1 MSSATVCLIGMSYHL
16 IDEVINGWAT
26 DLRLSI
32 YKEFKDAEVR
42 STDVVSSSGAKC
54 QIWIDPPNTE
64 GRVGVHVWNY
74 KDKRADTS
82 VSCSQLRDSLNKAYA
97 TARGWLSK

>member
-1 MSSATVCLIGMSYHL
+1 MSYQQ
-16 IDEVINGWAT
+16 IDEVINAWAK

-32 YKEFKDAEVR
+32 FTEFKDAEVR
-42 STDVVSSSGAKC
+42 SSDVVSSSGAKC

-64 GRVGVHVWNY
+64 GRLGVHVWNY

-82 VSCSQLRDSLNKAYA
+82 VSVSQLRDSLNNAYA
-97 TARGWLSK
+97 TARSWLSK